1 MPRRQVETEIDTVG
15 SDESLYSTAIVI
27 GCEWTGDHHKGFPA
41 VPLPLPAKTFSRTFF
56 SGRCNA
62 AAFVFAPD
70 CTRDQ
75 LWARIARL
83 FDHTVVAHPLRRN
96 LVQNHPLE
104 KCPIRGLT
112 YFTSAD
118 GFSYLLLNVLV
129 PMDFSKMATIG
140 KLIEASMFL
149 PKADFDNRTRLYQ
162 YLGALVVEPKLELL
176 NSNELALLVCC
187 VHACVLACLRACVL
201 ACLLLLVFAP
211 ALRLPRLTP
220 SPSRAGRSGSRRTTA
235 RSGAGRTAR
244 AASSSAC
251 LPRRQRAP
259 ARARARPRSEQP
271 SAGAPSRWSRS
282 CRPSRWS
289 STSGSS
295 GRRQRAAASSFMV
308 PTPVSTLTRRL
319 PCSRSGRFLTG
330 TTSRA
335 SMGKPR
341 STLPKTAC
349 SVGRT
354 TSAASGLSV

>member
-1 MPRRQVETEIDTVG
+1 
-15 SDESLYSTAIVI
+15 
-27 GCEWTGDHHKGFPA
+27 
-41 VPLPLPAKTFSRTFF
+41 
-56 SGRCNA
+56 
-62 AAFVFAPD
+62 
-70 CTRDQ
+70 
-75 LWARIARL
+75 
-83 FDHTVVAHPLRRN
+83 
-96 LVQNHPLE
+96 
-104 KCPIRGLT
+104 
-112 YFTSAD
+112 
-118 GFSYLLLNVLV
+118 
-129 PMDFSKMATIG
+129 
-140 KLIEASMFL
+140 
-149 PKADFDNRTRLYQ
+149 
-162 YLGALVVEPKLELL
+162 VEPKLELL
-176 NSNELALLVCC
+176 NSNELALLVRC
-187 VHACVLACLRACVL
+187 VRVCFFACVCSSP
-201 ACLLLLVFAP
+201 AP
-211 ALRLPRLTP
+211 APRLFQPRSSPAPAPRLPRLTP
-220 SPSRAGRSGSRRTTA
+220 SSSRAGRSGSSSTTA

-308 PTPVSTLTRRL
+308 STPVSNLTRRL
-319 PCSRSGRFLTG
+319 PCSRSGGFLTG

-354 TSAASGLSV
+354 TAVASGLSA